1 MLVSVLTYQA
11 NFLAWHRYFIWAY
24 EQLLRNECGY
34 KGYLPYYNWA
44 WWAEDPSKSPLLD
57 GSETSIGGD
66 GEYIAG
72 RNYTCVGQIS
82 SCFIKLQPGRGGG
95 CIKSGPMAK

>member
-1 MLVSVLTYQA
+1 M
-11 NFLAWHRYFIWAY
+11 
-24 EQLLRNECGY
+24 RNECGFT
-34 KGYLPYYNWA
+34 GYLPYYNWA

-66 GEYIAG
+66 GAYIPG

-82 SCFIKLQPGRGGG
+82 QCFIKLQPGQGGG
-95 CIKSGPMAK
+95 CIESGPMAK